1 MKRLEVKLAG
11 FGGQGIILA
20 GHIVGQAAVLFDQKN
35 AVLTQSYGPES
46 RGGAC
51 SAALVISEEEILY
64 PLVIKPQVMVV
75 MSQEAHDRYASELAE
90 GGMLLV
96 DADLVPNLSPPVSNS
111 TGSGDD
117 SLSLGLPSQEPEEA
131 RPSKKRRIFSIPAS
145 RLADELGR
153 RIVANI
159 VMLGSFTALTGAIS
173 VEAMKRSVLSRVPKG
188 TEDLNLQAFE
198 RGYEYGKRMAVD
210 RRERSIEAEA

>member
-20 GHIVGQAAVLFDQKN
+20 GQIIGQAAVLFDQKN

-51 SAALVISEEEILY
+51 SADLVISEEEILH

-90 GGMLLV
+90 GGMLLA
-96 DADLVPNLSPPVSNS
+96 DEDLVPL
-111 TGSGDD
+111 
-117 SLSLGLPSQEPEEA
+117 LA
-131 RPSKKRRIFSIPAS
+131 RRTKKRALLAIPAT
-145 RLADELGR
+145 RLAEEVGR
-153 RIVANI
+153 RIVANM

-173 VEAMKRSVLSRVPKG
+173 VEAMKRSILSLVPKG
-188 TEDLNLQAFE
+188 TEGLNLQAFE
-198 RGYEYGKRMAVD
+198 RGYEYGKRLAAD

>member
-1 MKRLEVKLAG
+1 MKRLEVRLAG
-11 FGGQGIILA
+11 FGGQGIVLA
-20 GHIVGQAAVLFDQKN
+20 GQIIGQAAVLFDQKN

-51 SAALVISEEEILY
+51 SADLVISEEEILH
-64 PLVIKPQVMVV
+64 PLVIKPQVMVM
-75 MSQEAHDRYASELAE
+75 MSQEAYDMYAGELAE

-96 DADLVPNLSPPVSNS
+96 DADLVPRK
-111 TGSGDD
+111 
-117 SLSLGLPSQEPEEA
+117 A
-131 RPSKKRRIFSIPAS
+131 RRSKKREIFAIPAT
-145 RLADELGR
+145 RLAEEVGR

-173 VEAMKRSVLSRVPKG
+173 VEAMKCSILSLVPKG

-198 RGYEYGKRMAVD
+198 RGYEYGKRLAAD
-210 RRERSIEAEA
+210 GRERSIGAGS

>member
-20 GHIVGQAAVLFDQKN
+20 GHIIGQAAVLFDQKN

-51 SAALVISEEEILY
+51 SADLVISEEEILY

-75 MSQEAHDRYASELAE
+75 MSQEAYDRYASELAE

-96 DADLVPNLSPPVSNS
+96 DADLA
-111 TGSGDD
+111 SGK
-117 SLSLGLPSQEPEEA
+117 A
-131 RPSKKRRIFSIPAS
+131 RRSKKRHLFAIPAT
-145 RLADELGR
+145 RQAEEIGR

-173 VEAMKRSVLSRVPKG
+173 AEAMKRSILSSVPKG

>member
-20 GHIVGQAAVLFDQKN
+20 GQIIGQAAVLFDRKN

-51 SAALVISEEEILY
+51 SADLVISEEEILH
-64 PLVIKPQVMVV
+64 PLVIEPQVMVV
-75 MSQEAHDRYASELAE
+75 MSQEAYDKYASELAK

-96 DADLVPNLSPPVSNS
+96 DADLVPVL
-111 TGSGDD
+111 
-117 SLSLGLPSQEPEEA
+117 A
-131 RPSKKRRIFSIPAS
+131 KRSKKRDLFAIPAT
-145 RLADELGR
+145 REAEEIGP

-173 VEAMKRSVLSRVPKG
+173 VEAMKHSILSLVPKG

-198 RGYEYGKRMAVD
+198 RGYEYGKRLAAD
-210 RRERSIEAEA
+210 RRERSIQA

>member
-20 GHIVGQAAVLFDQKN
+20 GQIIGQAAVLFDQKN

-51 SAALVISEEEILY
+51 SADLVISEEEILH

-75 MSQEAHDRYASELAE
+75 MSQEAHDRYVSELAE
-90 GGMLLV
+90 GGMLLA
-96 DADLVPNLSPPVSNS
+96 DADLVPL
-111 TGSGDD
+111 
-117 SLSLGLPSQEPEEA
+117 LA
-131 RPSKKRRIFSIPAS
+131 RRTKKRALLAIPAT
-145 RLADELGR
+145 RLAEEVGR
-153 RIVANI
+153 RIVANM
-159 VMLGSFTALTGAIS
+159 VMLGSFAALTGAIS
-173 VEAMKRSVLSRVPKG
+173 VEAMKRSILSLVPKG
-188 TEDLNLQAFE
+188 TEGLNLQAFE
-198 RGYEYGKRMAVD
+198 RGYEYGKRLAAD